1 MNLKHNRI
9 TLGELLDDPASHA
22 VLQRRFPTLLKH
34 PMVGMARKATL
45 EQAVSFA
52 KGRLSPQDIN
62 GTLEELRRL

>member
-9 TLGELLDDPASHA
+9 TLGALLDTPASHG

-34 PMVGMARKATL
+34 PMLKMARGATL

-52 KGRLSPQDIN
+52 QGRLSPKEIQD
-62 GTLEELRRL
+62 TLEELRKL